1 MSIIN
6 CYWNFA
12 HLLSCLGND
21 ISPMKL
27 LVNISCQDTLVDLIN
42 VSQVEEICAEILK
55 RERDPEEDISHEKA
69 TTGVNLLCNILEIL
83 IFGPGIFRKSYCH
96 NNQGIQFGVL
106 CINF

>member
-1 MSIIN
+1 
-6 CYWNFA
+6 
-12 HLLSCLGND
+12 
-21 ISPMKL
+21 MKL
-27 LVNISCQDTLVDLIN
+27 LVNISRQDTLAHLIN
-42 VSQVEEICAEILK
+42 VPQVEEICTEILK